1 MRRKPI
7 IGTLAFIIAAFI
19 AVLIVKTLFHPFDRP
34 PANISA
40 VNVEASEHSLQ
51 RLSGGLRI
59 PTVCRYEPNLVNME
73 PFDAFKDYLS
83 EVYPALYT
91 TMDFTTVNT
100 YGLVFRWPGQDPAL
114 KPLLLTA
121 HYDTAP
127 VSGHDGALESDF
139 GPQVFRPDDKPLPS
153 IAEYQSAWTYPP
165 FSGAVADGRIYGRGT
180 LDDKAQLFAIL
191 EAADALIA
199 EGFAPQRDIWLAFG
213 HDEEIG
219 GQAGALQIAAYLQN
233 LGLEFDAVHDEGG
246 VISSLAMISPK
257 ATRPVALVGVAE
269 KSFLVVKITV
279 NGPSGHSSMPPRNG
293 AIAQAA
299 EIVQKLND
307 NPMPAKLTPPIAAFL
322 DKAGGEMNFGAQMAI
337 ANRWLLKPAII
348 KIMSGTPPSN
358 ALLRTTTA
366 ITMIEGGDAPNVM
379 SPTATI
385 VVNFRLMPE
394 DSPQA
399 VIEHVE
405 TLCQGYDVV
414 IETMGDT
421 RTVSR
426 ISPHD
431 SHAFSVIESSVLA
444 IHPNGIVSPYITIGA
459 TDALKYEPLSANV
472 YRFMPAF
479 LNQYEL
485 ALMHGVNEHI
495 SIENYAKMI
504 RYYHELIRT
513 Y

>member
-1 MRRKPI
+1 MRRKHILTALVAI
-7 IGTLAFIIAAFI
+7 IVVFI
-19 AVLIVKTLFHPFDRP
+19 AVIIVKTLIHPFDRP
-34 PANISA
+34 PANVGTVQA
-40 VNVEASEHSLQ
+40 EASERSLQ
-51 RLSGGLRI
+51 RLAGGLRV
-59 PTVCRYEPNLVNME
+59 PTVSRYEPNLANMQ

-83 EVYPALYT
+83 TVYPDLYAA
-91 TMDFTTVNT
+91 MDTATVNT
-100 YGLVFRWPGQDPAL
+100 YGLVFHWPGRDPAL

-127 VSGHDGALESDF
+127 VSGHDGKLESDF
-139 GPQVFRPDDKPLPS
+139 GPQVFRPDDTPLPA
-153 IAEYQSAWTYPP
+153 ITEYQSVWQHPP

-199 EGFAPQRDIWLAFG
+199 EGFVPQRDIWLAFG

-219 GQAGALQIAAYLQN
+219 GQAGALQIAAYFKK

-257 ATRPVALVGVAE
+257 ATRPIALVGVAE
-269 KSFLVVKITV
+269 KSFLVIKITV

-293 AIAQAA
+293 SIAQTA

-337 ANRWLLKPAII
+337 ANRWLLEPAII

-366 ITMIEGGDAPNVM
+366 ITMIKGGDVPNVM
-379 SPTATI
+379 SPTTEI

-399 VIEHVE
+399 VIEHVK
-405 TLCQGYDVV
+405 TLCAGYDVV

-421 RTVSR
+421 RTISK
-426 ISPHD
+426 ISPYD
-431 SHAFSVIESSVLA
+431 SHAFNIIESSVLA

-459 TDALKYEPLSANV
+459 TDAIKYEPLSANV

-504 RYYHELIRT
+504 RYYIELMRT